1 MAIVVGTN
9 SYISLADAELYFAD
23 RLNVDNWDSKDDDD
37 KKCNSCEV
45 LGIKIEGCDNGDGTV
60 TVKTL
65 GQSTTYTEEDLDG
78 VTPEAFVK
86 NICAG
91 TSGF

>member
-1 MAIVVGTN
+1 MKKALLFMTLAAT
-9 SYISLADAELYFAD
+9 ISFTSC
-23 RLNVDNWDSKDDDD
+23 SKDDDD